1 MKLTKRTLAFLCTL
15 IMVLQLFSGLSLA
28 SAEEAQVWNAMTNE
42 EVAGLRT
49 YSGASTTRGAKEVTI
64 EGGVITSEVTDAMK
78 WTPVTPEGAQEKGY
92 DGEPQFFLT
101 DSTGKYLRRG
111 SMGNSTATLALE
123 TSIVINSTVK
133 NIRYYTFSTHSQKH
147 SLLHVLHAR
156 ICRFGKDLCAVCQ
169 FRKSIWQRLPR
180 LCVWR
185 RV

>member
-15 IMVLQLFSGLSLA
+15 IMVLQGVEIGKTYVIVA
-28 SAEEAQVWNAMTNE
+28 DGKYAMTNE
-42 EVAGLRT
+42 EVEGLRT

-78 WTPVTPEGAQEKGY
+78 WTPVAPEGAQEKGY

-123 TSIVINSTVK
+123 QYCYAGTRNLDC
-133 NIRYYTFSTHSQKH
+133 H
-147 SLLHVLHAR
+147 
-156 ICRFGKDLCAVCQ
+156 
-169 FRKSIWQRLPR
+169 
-180 LCVWR
+180 
-185 RV
+185 